1 MARCVYLGLLTQASA
16 LDGAFPPGLG
26 AGSVLGYCPF
36 LEPGAWP
43 EECQAAVALQAGG
56 ASGRRR
62 AEEGMMLS
70 FYGHVEE
77 LEWAVAD
84 ASEAGR
90 LVADMAGRILSFAE
104 GLHLMLC
111 VSQHRRGERA
121 PGTGLRGAWKTAAGL
136 LRTRGAPKT
145 GSWGAGFCDLES
157 KLRAWEVNEV
167 APVVFGR
174 QVGPDTPT
182 AIWNGGRCLYPSEED
197 FELAWNRTCDDLL
210 LRLPIAWQWQSPQPC
225 RSGNELMAVMGS
237 LVEGLAKAPAA
248 GLPAAA
254 LYPPDVA
261 PVCES
266 LESPNLT
273 SRQPLLSLDGT
284 YGRHTLSTAAP
295 VDLLGALET
304 LRPRP
309 VAVNLGAFDGS
320 CRHGPTATSAVADV
334 ANCAFER
341 GAVGLAIEGLEVARN
356 MEGRW
361 PGVEVHV
368 GYVSPEEASE
378 LVTAG
383 LQRMGHTEVDLL
395 KIDLD
400 HADCFF
406 GSALLRKLP
415 SLPAVLVVEYNR
427 YLPPPIRFR
436 ERFSS
441 SRAGVLGADW
451 MEGKVSQHWSGCS
464 LQAWHDL
471 AAAHNYQLLQATLLD
486 LVFLR
491 ADVAHRWAPK
501 DGPLGPEA
509 LFEAA
514 FQADVAPGASNW
526 GVQRQSLSGCAPP
539 SASPRRGGSMAT
551 RPSCASTCGASRR
564 RMRTPAAR
572 WRGAGGAR
580 RKRRES
586 TRSCTASTPRLR
598 RCATPAEV
606 AGLTTA
612 DLEPSGAWSPLE
624 RDVRHL
630 AEPLRRA
637 FA

>member
-1 MARCVYLGLLTQASA
+1 MARGVYLGLLTQASA

-111 VSQHRRGERA
+111 VSQH
-121 PGTGLRGAWKTAAGL
+121 
-136 LRTRGAPKT
+136 
-145 GSWGAGFCDLES
+145 
-157 KLRAWEVNEV
+157 
-167 APVVFGR
+167 
-174 QVGPDTPT
+174 
-182 AIWNGGRCLYPSEED
+182 RCLYPSEED

-491 ADVAHRWAPK
+491 ADVAHRWALK

-509 LFEAA
+509 LFEARRPGLR
-514 FQADVAPGASNW
+514 APRPA
-526 GVQRQSLSGCAPP
+526 AP
-539 SASPRRGGSMAT
+539 RGGECG
-551 RPSCASTCGASRR
+551 RPLRAGAALVARGESGGSRLGVVLL
-564 RMRTPAAR
+564 AR
-572 WRGAGGAR
+572 LDSGGAR
-580 RKRRES
+580 LLLKS
-586 TRSCTASTPRLR
+586 Q
-598 RCATPAEV
+598 
-606 AGLTTA
+606 G
-612 DLEPSGAWSPLE
+612 
-624 RDVRHL
+624 
-630 AEPLRRA
+630 
-637 FA
+637 

>member
-1 MARCVYLGLLTQASA
+1 MARGVYLGLLTQASA

-43 EECQAAVALQAGG
+43 EECQAAVALQ
-56 ASGRRR
+56 
-62 AEEGMMLS
+62 EGMMLS

-111 VSQHRRGERA
+111 VSQH
-121 PGTGLRGAWKTAAGL
+121 
-136 LRTRGAPKT
+136 
-145 GSWGAGFCDLES
+145 
-157 KLRAWEVNEV
+157 
-167 APVVFGR
+167 
-174 QVGPDTPT
+174 
-182 AIWNGGRCLYPSEED
+182 RCLYPSEED

-491 ADVAHRWAPK
+491 ADVAHRWALK

-509 LFEAA
+509 LFEARRPGLR
-514 FQADVAPGASNW
+514 APRPA
-526 GVQRQSLSGCAPP
+526 AP
-539 SASPRRGGSMAT
+539 RGGECG
-551 RPSCASTCGASRR
+551 RPLRAGAALVARGESGGSRLGVVLL
-564 RMRTPAAR
+564 AR
-572 WRGAGGAR
+572 LDSGGAR
-580 RKRRES
+580 LLLKS
-586 TRSCTASTPRLR
+586 Q
-598 RCATPAEV
+598 
-606 AGLTTA
+606 G
-612 DLEPSGAWSPLE
+612 
-624 RDVRHL
+624 
-630 AEPLRRA
+630 
-637 FA
+637 

>member
-1 MARCVYLGLLTQASA
+1 MARGVYLGLLTQASA

-111 VSQHRRGERA
+111 VSQH
-121 PGTGLRGAWKTAAGL
+121 
-136 LRTRGAPKT
+136 
-145 GSWGAGFCDLES
+145 
-157 KLRAWEVNEV
+157 
-167 APVVFGR
+167 
-174 QVGPDTPT
+174 
-182 AIWNGGRCLYPSEED
+182 RCLYPSEED

-491 ADVAHRWAPK
+491 ADVAHRWALK

-526 GVQRQSLSGCAPP
+526 GVQRQSLLLGDGQAFVRLDLRRLAAENADARCAL
-539 SASPRRGGSMAT
+539 
-551 RPSCASTCGASRR
+551 
-564 RMRTPAAR
+564 
-572 WRGAGGAR
+572 AR
-580 RKRRES
+580 RWWR
-586 TRSCTASTPRLR
+586 
-598 RCATPAEV
+598 AEK
-606 AGLTTA
+606 
-612 DLEPSGAWSPLE
+612 
-624 RDVRHL
+624 
-630 AEPLRRA
+630 AEGVDSELYC
-637 FA
+637 